1 MKKSFRR
8 KTKRTNR
15 RNLRKNKSRKQLR
28 SKSIG
33 GGDYTSLL
41 NGKYKKFEDL
51 IPQPLSTIIREFE
64 EALENKGSKETK
76 YYETYMKTIRDYT
89 AEFGPSRFFYK
100 DGIVIDEIAKNA
112 FICLLIF
119 YLYMKNI
126 FNEIF
131 FSNRF
136 FTEKQLNYI
145 KENVVPQFHFLDIDR
160 CGKFLK
166 VCTHSIL
173 SNFKTLS
180 LDDSSMGS
188 VYFAIRNRLFSE
200 TPTLVQEGSRQY
212 DGKKAKENI
221 KNQATIRKLK
231 PRDDILRY
239 LDSEI
244 RRQYS
249 AQEQPE
255 ISTAN
260 PLKQGSYLVK
270 YAGPGSD
277 GISVAEPVA
286 VAASD

>member
-1 MKKSFRR
+1 MKSFRR

-51 IPQPLSTIIREFE
+51 SKSSLSTIIHEFE
-64 EALENKGSKETK
+64 EALKNERSKETK
-76 YYETYMKTIRDYT
+76 YYETYMKTIQAYIDTYR
-89 AEFGPSRFFYK
+89 PRRLFFYQ
-100 DGIVIDEIAKNA
+100 DGMVIVDIAIAKNA

-131 FSNRF
+131 FSSSF
-136 FTEKQLNYI
+136 FTEEQLKYI
-145 KENVVPQFHFLDIDR
+145 KDHVVPHFHFGDIDR
-160 CGKFLK
+160 CGKFLE
-166 VCTHSIL
+166 VCTYSIL
-173 SNFKTLS
+173 SNFKTLL
-180 LDDSSMGS
+180 LDDSSMRS
-188 VYFAIRNRLFSE
+188 VYFAIRNQLFSK
-200 TPTLVQEGSRQY
+200 TPTLVQKGSRQY
-212 DGKKAKENI
+212 DEKKARENI
-221 KNQATIRKLK
+221 QNQATIRKLA

-239 LDSEI
+239 LDSWISE
-244 RRQYS
+244 QYP
-249 AQEQPE
+249 AQEQSE

-260 PLKQGSYLVK
+260 PLEQGSYPVK

-277 GISVAEPVA
+277 GMSVTE
-286 VAASD
+286 AASD

>member
-1 MKKSFRR
+1 MK
-8 KTKRTNR
+8 
-15 RNLRKNKSRKQLR
+15 
-28 SKSIG
+28 
-33 GGDYTSLL
+33 D
-41 NGKYKKFEDL
+41 
-51 IPQPLSTIIREFE
+51 
-64 EALENKGSKETK
+64 
-76 YYETYMKTIRDYT
+76 
-89 AEFGPSRFFYK
+89 
-100 DGIVIDEIAKNA
+100 
-112 FICLLIF
+112 
-119 YLYMKNI
+119 I

-131 FSNRF
+131 FSSRF

-145 KENVVPQFHFLDIDR
+145 KEYVVPQFHFLNIDR

-166 VCTHSIL
+166 VCTHCIL
-173 SNFKTLS
+173 SKFKTLT

-200 TPTLVQEGSRQY
+200 TPTLVQPGSWQY
-212 DGKKAKENI
+212 DERKKKENI
-221 KNQATIRKLK
+221 KNQDTIRKLG

-244 RRQYS
+244 RSQYP

-260 PLKQGSYLVK
+260 PLEQGSYPVK

-277 GISVAEPVA
+277 GMSVAEAVA